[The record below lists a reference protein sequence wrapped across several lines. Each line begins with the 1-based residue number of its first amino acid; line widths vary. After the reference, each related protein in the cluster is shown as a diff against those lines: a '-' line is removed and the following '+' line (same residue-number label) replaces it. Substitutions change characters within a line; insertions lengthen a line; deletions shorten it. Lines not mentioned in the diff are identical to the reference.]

1 MKASGCGY
9 NGEPFLALGVHSID
23 GIWKNTQKLLLQ
35 ISCTMIL
42 GPHKLKNLQTQTY
55 FWPKKLGREQER

>member
-1 MKASGCGY
+1 MKASGCGC

-55 FWPKKLGREQER
+55 F

>member
-1 MKASGCGY
+1 MKASGCGC
-9 NGEPFLALGVHSID
+9 NGEPFLALGVHLID